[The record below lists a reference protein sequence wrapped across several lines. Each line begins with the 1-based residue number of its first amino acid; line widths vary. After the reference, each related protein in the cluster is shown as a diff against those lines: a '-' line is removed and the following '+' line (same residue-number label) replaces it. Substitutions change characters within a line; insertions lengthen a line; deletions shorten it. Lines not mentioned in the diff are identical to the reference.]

1 MTKNTKDTKLE
12 TVGNSTFL
20 KMKKAQIIIRNEQ
33 VIGSSPIGSSRGKTP
48 RSLISMVS
56 AFLFSYFHRT
66 PCGTGKG
73 FSAFCSKGLGETQ
86 IIRISFSRE

>member
-33 VIGSSPIGSSRGKTP
+33 VIGSSPIGSSRGKTLKP
-48 RSLISMVS
+48 L
-56 AFLFSYFHRT
+56 
-66 PCGTGKG
+66 
-73 FSAFCSKGLGETQ
+73 
-86 IIRISFSRE
+86 